1 MVSQFGAVSKQLV
14 ALVSSVVQ
22 MLNSQ
27 GKRKQ
32 VVWKGQLNKT

>member
-1 MVSQFGAVSKQLV
+1 MVSRFGVVSKQLV

-22 MLNSQ
+22 KLNSQ